1 MVTKRNRS
9 VQNSIPR
16 YTNKF
21 HKKINNFLNK
31 KEEGYVFLFG
41 IILIVFMLIM
51 MVLIIKK
58 VSISTQTK
66 TIEDAITSSAL
77 GCMTVD
83 ASRFAISGD
92 IVLDDVDKSYDSL
105 CELSCEN
112 LGLTRTPTKS
122 KFSGA
127 SEVFNTKGDEFLIKR
142 AIFYNVFSDGS
153 IDIYEYGDS
162 GHLVNTSHGNI
173 STTKTP
179 KNEDITYT
187 SCYVEIQYPVSLM
200 VGVKS
205 SDLFDKTVLKGEYV
219 SLKKRN

>member
-1 MVTKRNRS
+1 MVTKRNIS
-9 VQNSIPR
+9 IQNSIPR

-92 IVLDDVDKSYDSL
+92 IVLEDVDKSYDSL

-112 LGLTRTPTKS
+112 LGLTRTPTKP

-162 GHLVNTSHGNI
+162 GHLINTSHGNI

-179 KNEDITYT
+179 KNEDVTYT

-200 VGVKS
+200 ISVKS
-205 SDLFDKTVLKGEYV
+205 TDLFDKTVLKGEYV